1 MKTKK
6 VVKDNALI
14 NASYN
19 LDLVEQ
25 RLILLAIIE
34 VRNSPTPITPLH
46 QLTIQASSY
55 AESFNVSLNAAYLA
69 LKDASENLFER
80 KFSYI
85 EKNKKGNL
93 ELVKSRWVSEVRYIE
108 SEAMVKLSFT
118 PAVTPLITELEAHF
132 TTYELNQVK
141 FLTSSYSIRLYEIL
155 ISWKNKQQT
164 PVISLEELRLKLGVL
179 EHEYPRMNNF
189 KARILDNSI
198 QQINEHTDI
207 EATYIQHKKGR
218 KITGFSF
225 VIRNKNT
232 HQKNIYIQQNALPGE
247 SYSQA
252 KKRLMKAQLA
262 ITES

>member
-6 VVKDNALI
+6 IVKDNALI

-34 VRNSPTPITPLH
+34 ARNSSQAITPLH
-46 QLTIQASSY
+46 QLEIEACSY
-55 AESFNVSLNAAYLA
+55 AENFNVSLNAAYLA

-85 EKNKKGNL
+85 EENKKGNL
-93 ELVKSRWVSEVRYIE
+93 EVIKSRWVSEVRYIE
-108 SEAMVKLSFT
+108 SEAVVKLSFT
-118 PAVTPLITELEAHF
+118 PAVTPLITQLEAHF
-132 TTYELNQVK
+132 TAYELKQVK
-141 FLTSSYSIRLYEIL
+141 YLTSSYSIRLYEIL
-155 ISWKNKQQT
+155 IAWKNKEKT
-164 PVISLEELRLKLGVL
+164 PVISLEELREKLGVL
-179 EHEYPRMNNF
+179 DHEYPRMNNF

-198 QQINEHTDI
+198 TQINKHTDI

-225 VIRNKNT
+225 LISNKNT
-232 HQKNIYIQQNALPGE
+232 HQKNIYIQKNALPGE
-247 SYSQA
+247 SYSEA
-252 KKRLMKAQLA
+252 RKRLKILN
-262 ITES
+262 